1 MICFIEIIKRR
12 KVIILVPIL
21 NLTRSV
27 LPARSNLAYQN
38 LGHVKNM
45 PEMVLANL
53 VRKGN
58 KKIVH
63 VGMNQTKGVQILPDK
78 VHTIYTDALASC
90 NSVGIIMKGKDGNPV
105 AILSHF
111 TPSAASNELQASS
124 IKNHIETLNPLID
137 RTNKPKVFYNVPGY
151 ESEEGLKPCVNNIF
165 GKIRE
170 VLDKFFNKNYEEQII
185 PYKTKNRPPFYSSA
199 NIFQFDTK
207 NPNKLK
213 MTAVGEQE
221 HLIDLNF

>member
-1 MICFIEIIKRR
+1 MS
-12 KVIILVPIL
+12 IL

-27 LPARSNLAYQN
+27 LPAQSTYAYQN
-38 LGHVKNM
+38 IGHVKNM
-45 PEMVLANL
+45 PEMVLAKMI
-53 VRKGN
+53 REGD

-63 VGMNQTKGVQILPDK
+63 VGMNECKAVQILPDK
-78 VHTIYTDALASC
+78 IHTIYTDALASC

-111 TPSAASNELQASS
+111 IPSASSNELQASS
-124 IKNHIETLNPLID
+124 IKYQIETLNPLID
-137 RTNKPKVFYNVPGY
+137 KTNKPKVFYNVPGY

-170 VLDKFFNKNYEEQII
+170 ALDKFFNKNYDEQII

-199 NIFQFDTK
+199 NIFQFDTG

-213 MTAVGEQE
+213 MTTVGEQE
-221 HLIDLNF
+221 HFIDLNF